1 MHFTFDTLDYGG
13 QFQTVPRNL
22 TNCRDKNLSGIS
34 RFTPS
39 PIVIGFMLHSDK
51 SGHTFGSTHE
61 RGQIHVIATGV
72 AHAPWDWC
80 GPDSIGQGF
89 NNDVRNRK
97 SLFDYLTKKQR
108 KALRKGGAYLLIDQ
122 SHEGYQTKWL
132 WSWFHNN
139 CKTHNINPKQIIY
152 VTGNLDCTD
161 QYNTWADSYALEDR
175 ILTIPYPHF
184 EPVIS
189 NILNDNLEKY
199 PTFEQQLE
207 YKLAN
212 IDTIKTYSALQ
223 KRPRAHRAWFFKHL
237 SDANLL

>member
-108 KALRKGGAYLLIDQ
+108 KALRKGGAYL
-122 SHEGYQTKWL
+122 S
-132 WSWFHNN
+132 
-139 CKTHNINPKQIIY
+139 
-152 VTGNLDCTD
+152 
-161 QYNTWADSYALEDR
+161 
-175 ILTIPYPHF
+175 
-184 EPVIS
+184 IS
-189 NILNDNLEKY
+189 
-199 PTFEQQLE
+199 
-207 YKLAN
+207 
-212 IDTIKTYSALQ
+212 
-223 KRPRAHRAWFFKHL
+223 
-237 SDANLL
+237 